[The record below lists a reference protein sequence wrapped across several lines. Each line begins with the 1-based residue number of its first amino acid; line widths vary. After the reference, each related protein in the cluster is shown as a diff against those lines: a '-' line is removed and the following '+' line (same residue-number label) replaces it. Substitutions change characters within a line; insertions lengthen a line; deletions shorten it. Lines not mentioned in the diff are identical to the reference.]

1 MKDLKHFT
9 FTPSPWYNEWIFLET
24 ERRNSSRQNSHLE
37 PKGQVNNSSFPHF
50 LFVSDKH
57 CEKTQCGRHREF
69 HDQNELKMS
78 SVGGFRS
85 MYSCMEETANSVRKK
100 SEV

>member
-37 PKGQVNNSSFPHF
+37 LKGQVNNSSFPHF
-50 LFVSDKH
+50 LSVTNTVRQ
-57 CEKTQCGRHREF
+57 TQCGRHREF
-69 HDQNELKMS
+69 RDQNELKMS

-85 MYSCMEETANSVRKK
+85 MYSCTEETANSSRKK